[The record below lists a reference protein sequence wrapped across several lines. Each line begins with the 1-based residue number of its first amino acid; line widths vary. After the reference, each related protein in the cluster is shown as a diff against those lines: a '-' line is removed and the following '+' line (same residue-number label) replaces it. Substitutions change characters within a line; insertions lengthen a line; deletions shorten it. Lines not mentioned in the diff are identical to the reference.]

1 MTGELELESPIVVVA
16 PAKQKV
22 KFNPSSPL
30 KKTLMWGL
38 GLSVGSHF
46 ENAINLGIYPS

>member
-1 MTGELELESPIVVVA
+1 MTGELQLENPIVVVA
-16 PAKQKV
+16 PPKQKV
-22 KFNPSSPL
+22 KFNPSLPL

-46 ENAINLGIYPS
+46 ENAFNLGIYPS

>member
-22 KFNPSSPL
+22 TFNPSSPL
-30 KKTLMWGL
+30 KKTLMWGR

>member
-16 PAKQKV
+16 PPKQKV
-22 KFNPSSPL
+22 KFNLNSPI

-38 GLSVGSHF
+38 GFNVGSHF
-46 ENAINLGIYPS
+46 ENAFNLGIYPS